1 MDRTM
6 FLTYCS
12 RLVSDLLQ
20 VLIGRQMIQSR
31 FGNSSLL
38 FDLATRKQDW
48 NRMCREVC
56 GPRDYL
62 EEHKKKKLKKQKE
75 MEVKYQGEGG
85 EIHGSGHGGSVKD
98 GQFMG

>member
-1 MDRTM
+1 MT
-6 FLTYCS
+6 L
-12 RLVSDLLQ
+12 
-20 VLIGRQMIQSR
+20 
-31 FGNSSLL
+31 
-38 FDLATRKQDW
+38 
-48 NRMCREVC
+48 CREVC

-62 EEHKKKKLKKQKE
+62 EEHKKKNLKKQKE

>member
-1 MDRTM
+1 MNTRT
-6 FLTYCS
+6 
-12 RLVSDLLQ
+12 RDKKE
-20 VLIGRQMIQSR
+20 LI
-31 FGNSSLL
+31 
-38 FDLATRKQDW
+38 DLATKKQDW